1 MTESKPIDGMDIVE
15 LVTAARGMG
24 IDVDKVLRD
33 LLITDAVK
41 GAMKKYPDL
50 KDFDNP
56 YERIAEFMDTDLL
69 FPEIEGETSI
79 QWFER
84 VKDAIDEAWYQVETD
99 KEAQS

>member
-1 MTESKPIDGMDIVE
+1 MTESNGD
-15 LVTAARGMG
+15 LVDLVKKARDMG

-56 YERIAEFMDTDLL
+56 YERIAQFMDTNLL
-69 FPEIEGETSI
+69 FPEIEGETSV

-84 VKDAIDEAWYQVETD
+84 VKDAIDGVWYQVEVD
-99 KEAQS
+99 EA

>member
-1 MTESKPIDGMDIVE
+1 MTDSIANLIDLVE
-15 LVTAARGMG
+15 KARDLG
-24 IDVDKVLRD
+24 IDVEAVLRD

-56 YERIAEFMDTDLL
+56 YERIAQFMDTDLL

-84 VKDAIDEAWYQVETD
+84 VKDAIDDVWYQVETE

>member
-1 MTESKPIDGMDIVE
+1 MTDSIANLIDLVE
-15 LVTAARGMG
+15 KARDLG

>member
-1 MTESKPIDGMDIVE
+1 MTDSIGDLIDLVE
-15 LVTAARGMG
+15 KARGMG

-41 GAMKKYPDL
+41 DAMKKYPDL
-50 KDFDNP
+50 KDLDNP
-56 YERIAEFMDTDLL
+56 HERIAEFMDTDLL
-69 FPEIEGETSI
+69 FPQIAGETSV

-84 VKDAIDEAWYQVETD
+84 VKDAIDDVWYQVETE